1 VRVIQW
7 FQQNGF
13 TLLQSVGIIASL
25 LFSAHALRADS
36 RERKIETLF
45 TLTAA
50 NRDLWKTFYDKPE
63 LRRILELNIGGA
75 PEPIPTLEEQV
86 FVRSLIFHLAASFRA
101 RKYGM
106 YFQEAGLSEDI
117 RHLFSLPIPRA
128 VWKTIGKFQEHDFV
142 EFFNAQLAP
151 HDRNQQK
158 NCPL

>member
-1 VRVIQW
+1 MIQW
-7 FQQNGF
+7 IQSNGF

-50 NRDLWKTFYDKPE
+50 NRDLWKTLYDRPE
-63 LRRILELNIGGA
+63 LRRILEPSIKGA
-75 PEPIPTLEEQV
+75 PEPVPTLEEEV

-106 YFQEAGLSEDI
+106 YFDEAGLSEDI
-117 RHLFSLPIPRA
+117 RHLFSKPIPRA
-128 VWKTIGKFQEHDFV
+128 IWSIIERYQERDFTQ
-142 EFFNAQLAP
+142 FITQHL
-151 HDRNQQK
+151 D
-158 NCPL
+158 

>member
-1 VRVIQW
+1 VIQW
-7 FQQNGF
+7 IQSNGF

-50 NRDLWKTFYDKPE
+50 NRDLWKTLYEKPE
-63 LRRILELNIGGA
+63 LRRVLEPSIKGA
-75 PEPIPTLEEQV
+75 PEPVPTLEEEV

-106 YFQEAGLSEDI
+106 YFDEAGLSEDI
-117 RHLFSLPIPRA
+117 RHLFSKPIPRT
-128 VWKTIGKFQEHDFV
+128 VWENVRKFQESDFIR
-142 EFFNAQLAP
+142 FMHQILG
-151 HDRNQQK
+151 
-158 NCPL
+158 